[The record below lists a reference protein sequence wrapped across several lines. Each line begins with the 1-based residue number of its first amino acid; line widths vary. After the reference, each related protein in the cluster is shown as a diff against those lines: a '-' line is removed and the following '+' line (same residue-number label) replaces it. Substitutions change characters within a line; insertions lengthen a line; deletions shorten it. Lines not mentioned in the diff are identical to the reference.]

1 MSWTF
6 TDGFS
11 FQIEKMK
18 EMAELWSYQRART
31 PNPKKKAKTSLPMQF
46 TRRDSFVSHLYFIFQ
61 DKKILTVMY
70 VYHIDSA
77 SENID
82 RI

>member
-46 TRRDSFVSHLYFIFQ
+46 TRRDSFVSHLFYFP
-61 DKKILTVMY
+61 KKENFNRY
-70 VYHIDSA
+70 V
-77 SENID
+77 
-82 RI
+82 RISS